1 MKNET
6 TIKLTKDVSITFNSS
21 EYECEYCEDGKNLG
35 ALLDGIE
42 DSECFH
48 CGNENG
54 ELKK

>member
-6 TIKLTKDVSITFNSS
+6 TIKLTKDMSLVSF